1 MNTRFAVILAVSL
14 GLEFAVCPPR
24 DLRADELKEAQV
36 TQVMQDVRLLPAGAA
51 ARPAAVRDRVHQG
64 EAVQTGVQSRAELT
78 FSDLT
83 ITRLGAQTIFSFS
96 GATRT
101 VNLKSGAILLS
112 VPKNHGGGQI
122 KTAALTASVTGTTV
136 VMEYHR
142 DHFEFRVLEGEA
154 NLCQNEGKN
163 VRGKNVIGRT
173 RRGEPGE
180 PCPDCVTVAGGYMVS
195 GRPGD
200 CLSQPVPFN
209 VAEYIAN
216 SELTAGF
223 PPLPGLV
230 PPTETA
236 FFRPPGV
243 DVGNVN
249 SNIVGTVNPGN
260 LGGGGINVVSPEQ

>member
-1 MNTRFAVILAVSL
+1 MKTHFAVMLAVSL
-14 GLEFAVCPPR
+14 GLELAFCVPGSV
-24 DLRADELKEAQV
+24 RAAELKEAEV
-36 TQVMQDVRLLPAGAA
+36 TQVMQDVRVLPSNASPH
-51 ARPAAVRDRVHQG
+51 PASVKDRVHQDD
-64 EAVQTGVQSRAELT
+64 AVRTGVQSRAELT
-78 FSDLT
+78 FQDMT
-83 ITRLGAQTIFSFS
+83 ITRLGSQTIFSFKA
-96 GATRT
+96 GTRT
-101 VNLKSGAILLS
+101 IDLKSGAILLS
-112 VPKNHGGGQI
+112 MPKGIGGGQI
-122 KTAALTASVTGTTV
+122 KTAAVTASITGTTV

-142 DHFEFRVLEGEA
+142 DHYEFRVLEGDA
-154 NLCQNEGKN
+154 NLCQNESKN
-163 VRGKNVIGRT
+163 VRARAAEGG
-173 RRGEPGE
+173 
-180 PCPDCVTVAGGYMVS
+180 PCPDCVTVGGGMMVS
-195 GRPGD
+195 GRPGE

-260 LGGGGINVVSPEQ
+260 LGNGGVVVVSPEQPPSE